1 MEGREGWT
9 AEDEKRGCNNNTSES
24 NEKRLFVDSGMLR
37 VQSSDTLDPLEEQTL
52 ANMEKDGFR
61 DEQFVRSNTA
71 DRQRALD
78 RGWISKLLDFQIPNQ
93 SEEFYEAVLDSTA
106 GFIRCSNACAH
117 YQKVAAD
124 KGVKFFFGSES
135 GAVESLVK
143 EDSGSFPGKKK
154 VTGLKTKN
162 GIIHKADVVV
172 VAGKLSCSLH
182 VD

>member
-9 AEDEKRGCNNNTSES
+9 AEDVKRGCNTTES

-52 ANMEKDGFR
+52 ANMERDGFR
-61 DEQFVRSNTA
+61 DEQFARSNAA
-71 DRQRALD
+71 DRERAVD
-78 RGWISKLLDFQIPNQ
+78 RGWISKLLDFEIPNQ
-93 SEEFYEAVLDSTA
+93 PGNFYEAVLDSTA

-117 YQKVAAD
+117 YQEVAAE
-124 KGVKFFFGSES
+124 KGVNFFFGSES

-143 EDSGSFPGKKK
+143 EACGISPGKDK
-154 VTGLKTKN
+154 VTGLKTKD
-162 GIIHKADVVV
+162 GIIHHADVVV
-172 VAGKLSCSLH
+172 VAGELLCSLY